1 MRKYIIVKII
11 ILLTI
16 SALVQVRG
24 ISQTSQSNDVVLSN
38 EMKMNTVNKVSQM
51 LNDNYIF
58 QDKASEMGTLIV
70 NNFESGKYSDLNDPA
85 KFALQL
91 TEDLQSV
98 SKDKHIRVRFS
109 PDQIKMMKQS
119 EGQDENSDQTYL
131 EEMKFDNFGF
141 RKVERI
147 SGNIGYIDFRQFGS
161 GDQIKDKVASVM
173 AFVENCDALIF
184 DMRNNG
190 GGDPTGIQVIT
201 SYLFGEEPVHLNDLY
216 YRPKDTTEEF
226 WTLKNIEGKRKP
238 EVPVYVLTSS
248 YTFSGAEEFSYNL
261 QNLKRATIVG
271 ETTGGG
277 AHPGGMN
284 IIDDNFAIF
293 IPNGR
298 AINPI
303 TKTNWEGTGVKPDVE
318 INSINA
324 LTKAHILA
332 LEKISADL
340 TDENMKRKY
349 TWMVESL
356 TTTLNDVEIDAA
368 LLKKYE
374 GEYGDRK
381 IYLENGKLFYQRSG
395 RQKFELTPMSE
406 NTFMLSEIDYFR
418 VRFESDGNGNITS
431 VTGLYDDGNTDSSP
445 KSN

>member
-1 MRKYIIVKII
+1 MKNLFLTVIVIIMNF
-11 ILLTI
+11 L
-16 SALVQVRG
+16 SSG
-24 ISQTSQSNDVVLSN
+24 ISECQTSQSNDVVLTN
-38 EMKMNTVNKVSQM
+38 ELKLNAVNTVSQM

-58 QDKASEMGTLIV
+58 PEKANEMGILIIS
-70 NNFESGKYSDLNDPA
+70 NFENGKYSDLNDPV
-85 KFALQL
+85 KFAMQL

-98 SKDKHIRVRFS
+98 SKDKHIKVKFS
-109 PDQIKMMKQS
+109 PDQIKMMKHS
-119 EGQDENSDQTYL
+119 EVQDENSDQRYI
-131 EEMKFDNFGF
+131 EMMKSENYGF
-141 RKVERI
+141 KKVERI
-147 SGNIGYIDFRQFGS
+147 SGNIGYIDFRHFGS
-161 GDQIKDKVASVM
+161 GDQIKEKVATVM

-201 SYLFGEEPVHLNDLY
+201 SYLFGDEPVHLNDLY
-216 YRPKDTTEEF
+216 YRPKDTLEEF
-226 WTLKNIEGKRKP
+226 WTLKNIEGKRMP

-293 IPNGR
+293 IPTGR

-303 TKTNWEGTGVKPDVE
+303 TKTNWEGIGVKPDVE

-332 LEKISADL
+332 LEKISAHL
-340 TDENMKRKY
+340 TDEKMKKTY
-349 TWMVESL
+349 NWMIESL
-356 TTTLNDVEIDAA
+356 TATLNYVEIDAA

-374 GEYGDRK
+374 GDYGDRK
-381 IYLENGKLFYQRSG
+381 IYLENGRLYYQRSG

-406 NTFMLSEIDYFR
+406 NTFMLNEIDYFR
-418 VRFESDGNGNITS
+418 LKFESDSSGNIIS

-445 KSN
+445 RKN